1 MGLNIVLTDCN
12 GEFVERID
20 DPRNLLHRLLPP
32 ADEESESVL
41 AKIDSYGDTYFNH
54 LQIWRFLREWDE
66 LEQRVQSPEEKELII
81 GVRHLALRC
90 QKDRTL
96 LRMIGD

>member
-41 AKIDSYGDTYFNH
+41 TKIDWYGDTYFNH
-54 LQIWRFLREWDE
+54 LQICGSSGSGMNWSNVSSHPRR
-66 LEQRVQSPEEKELII
+66 K
-81 GVRHLALRC
+81 
-90 QKDRTL
+90 K
-96 LRMIGD
+96 

>member
-20 DPRNLLHRLLPP
+20 DPKNLLHELLPP

-41 AKIDSYGDTYFNH
+41 AKIDWYGDTYFNH
-54 LQIWRFLREWDE
+54 LQIGRFPREWDQ
-66 LEQRVQSPEEKELII
+66 LSNVSSHPRKK
-81 GVRHLALRC
+81 H
-90 QKDRTL
+90 
-96 LRMIGD
+96 